1 MLIDITEPVTQMLGY
16 GLTASGSAALTGES
30 DLQSDALITA
40 LAEAALSAQSNLTV
54 DETIVYAAAS
64 IVIASSNLEA
74 ESTRLQFASAQ
85 VMSSAS
91 NMTATLLVAVTVNP
105 RPMVASSSL
114 TATVYVPKKYLV
126 LPTIEVAYTDNVLLE
141 RYPIDNGQS
150 LLITS
155 NIGTLTTFPAQ
166 EEIANADYYF
176 RGGSENILDDN
187 ALAAV
192 EAAGYGEY
200 VVTQ

>member
-1 MLIDITEPVTQMLGY
+1 M
-16 GLTASGSAALTGES
+16 
-30 DLQSDALITA
+30 
-40 LAEAALSAQSNLTV
+40 SAQSNLTV

-64 IVIASSNLEA
+64 IVIAESDLVA
-74 ESTRLQFASAQ
+74 TSTRLQFLTVQA
-85 VMSSAS
+85 MSSAS
-91 NMTATLLVAVTVNP
+91 NMVATMLIVAPVAG
-105 RPMVASSSL
+105 RPMAGSSSL
-114 TATVYVPKKYLV
+114 QATVYVPSKYLV

-155 NIGTLTTFPAQ
+155 NVGTLTTFPAQ
-166 EEIANADYYF
+166 EEIADADYYF
-176 RGGSENILDDN
+176 RGGSTNILNDEE
-187 ALAAV
+187 LAAV